1 MEKHNKDL
9 ENIRVDKDSLQ
20 ATMKQTNANYWKLKI
35 EKDSLSVEHNKLKRD
50 HKNMEQILLKQ
61 QKELK
66 EFKVDIGNE
75 YQAKNEVQRQSDQRQ
90 VEMDKNLQR
99 QMAFNEKL

>member
-1 MEKHNKDL
+1 LQVRKNENSEVLVELQITREKINNMEKHNKDL

-50 HKNMEQILLKQ
+50 HKNME
-61 QKELK
+61 
-66 EFKVDIGNE
+66 
-75 YQAKNEVQRQSDQRQ
+75 
-90 VEMDKNLQR
+90 
-99 QMAFNEKL
+99 